1 MTTTRQHHN
10 KQKQQKRNR
19 QTYRRQRRHVP
30 RIGGYQ
36 LSNETGELSCAGSI
50 INCEICGNKIYEKV
64 VSTIGKSKMRTGA
77 VGVLLGNSVATETFN
92 NTSVDMYV
100 CQKCGNCRIV
110 RNVGDFKKYWEIKPQ
125 QGQQLPQPQQKEQ
138 KEQPQ
143 QLLPPQPPQ

>member
-1 MTTTRQHHN
+1 MTTIRQQHN
-10 KQKQQKRNR
+10 RQKQQKRNR
-19 QTYRRQRRHVP
+19 QTYKRPRRHVP

-36 LSNETGELSCAGSI
+36 LSNEIGELSCANI
-50 INCEICGNKIYEKV
+50 TINCQICENKIYEKV

-77 VGVLLGNSVATETFN
+77 VGMLFGNSVATETLN
-92 NTSVDMYV
+92 NTSVDMYI
-100 CQKCGNCRIV
+100 CQKCGNCRVV
-110 RNVGDFKKYWEIKPQ
+110 RNVAPFKQLWKIKPQ